1 LQICYYRTTKVVRV
15 GDELLWNFPPVQ
27 NYKYTKFDVKK
38 PLLSFSSQTDDSIL
52 DVPIP
57 KPIKVPKATP
67 VTAKKRQPPVKKN
80 ASAVVVS
87 HSNQPALVRVA
98 ENPYGASAA
107 HDGQANANQDDSD
120 NVSISHAGSGS
131 SPESSDNDQDHVVQ
145 PQPVYEDFQF
155 PILDKKRKI
164 TFDWEVKNE
173 VASNIAPSLFMGTTK
188 LHWRAIGLAGLARR
202 KTELECFM
210 LMDVPISTGT
220 VHGPSILK
228 MTNDSIK
235 AAKSKRGGDLTK
247 SVDLIHHHHHYIPLA
262 PLPPCFRFTI
272 ATTTSP
278 QLLRVTSQCDM

>member
-1 LQICYYRTTKVVRV
+1 VFKQLKKSFLGSDVFFLQICYFRTTKVINV

-27 NYKYTKFDVKK
+27 NYYYTKFDVKK
-38 PLLSFSSQTDDSIL
+38 PLLALSSQTDISIL
-52 DVPIP
+52 DVPN
-57 KPIKVPKATP
+57 PISKQKATP
-67 VTAKKRQPPVKKN
+67 TTAKKTTAKPRKIATALVP
-80 ASAVVVS
+80 
-87 HSNQPALVRVA
+87 HSNQLALVRG

-107 HDGQANANQDDSD
+107 HDSQANPNQDDSD

-131 SPESSDNDQDHVVQ
+131 SPESSDNDLDNVVQ

-173 VASNIAPSLFMGTTK
+173 VASNIAPSLFIGTTK

-210 LMDVPISTGT
+210 LMDVPISTPT

-247 SVDLIHHHHHYIPLA
+247 SVNLIHHQHH
-262 PLPPCFRFTI
+262 
-272 ATTTSP
+272 
-278 QLLRVTSQCDM
+278 